1 MTYFDPVRVK
11 STHPPVGVEHP
22 PLTCTASPL
31 PDRSSALFP
40 DSPAL
45 GPDTAAGLSRLNEA
59 PFGTAEAALRDCCG
73 SHRWARRMALHR
85 PYPDLEALLAAADE
99 AAYDLTPG
107 DLSEALACEAATP
120 LPHRGGLATHT
131 ALSAAQAAYENKF
144 GNVFVI
150 ALEGDD
156 PSSLLNQVLTGIRV
170 RLANDEDEE
179 RVVTADELRRITRAR
194 LARLVRERS
203 NDRSAA
209 ELRR

>member
-1 MTYFDPVRVK
+1 M
-11 STHPPVGVEHP
+11 
-22 PLTCTASPL
+22 
-31 PDRSSALFP
+31 FP
-40 DSPAL
+40 DTPAQ
-45 GPDTAAGLSRLNEA
+45 GPVPAAGLSRLNEA
-59 PFGTAEAALRDCCG
+59 PFGAAEAALRDCCG

-85 PYPDLEALLAAADE
+85 PYPDLDALLAAADE

-120 LPHRGGLATHT
+120 LPHRGGLAAHT

-150 ALEGDD
+150 ALKGDD
-156 PSSLLNQVLTGIRV
+156 PASLLNQVLTGIRA

-194 LARLVRERS
+194 LARLVSERS
-203 NDRSAA
+203 NAQTTA
-209 ELRR
+209 ELHR

>member
-1 MTYFDPVRVK
+1 MYCFLRF
-11 STHPPVGVEHP
+11 S
-22 PLTCTASPL
+22 
-31 PDRSSALFP
+31 DRSSALFP

-45 GPDTAAGLSRLNEA
+45 GPAPAAGLSRFNDA

-85 PYPDLEALLAAADE
+85 PYPDLDALLAAADE

-107 DLSEALACEAATP
+107 DLDEALACEAATP

-131 ALSAAQAAYENKF
+131 ALSAAQAAYETKF

-150 ALEGDD
+150 ALDGHDPGD
-156 PSSLLNQVLTGIRV
+156 LLNQVLAGIRA
-170 RLANDEDEE
+170 RLANDKDEE

-194 LARLVRERS
+194 LARLVSEGSDTQPRVH
-203 NDRSAA
+203 
-209 ELRR
+209 L